1 MYALEIYSS
10 IVWGGIIRCRE
21 SQCNVSYPSEVND
34 EFFSDQT
41 GYHPPNSLNSLSSSY
56 NNQAGIVNPISWL
69 HGLNFATELYRI
81 LEHAMDDFHR
91 RRPHTTGSFSPSD
104 LFGRETPHQSIIL
117 NKVMAM
123 HEQLPARFKE
133 TKLIAENGKGGL
145 EDKFSFQAANIT
157 ATLQLVR
164 MILFTSDEATVEQK
178 CTIARDLLD
187 SFAKIPVFFLRAIS
201 SPLLHHL
208 AGIGAILGS
217 VIEGPLCE
225 PSYLQVR
232 EVLYVHPFCLQPMSC
247 PHLTV
252 N

>member
-1 MYALEIYSS
+1 MYALEVYSS
-10 IVWGGIIRCRE
+10 IVWGSIIRCRE
-21 SQCNVSYPSEVND
+21 SQCSVSYPSEVDD

-41 GYHPPNSLNSLSSSY
+41 GYHPQNALQPSTY

-69 HGLNFATELYRI
+69 HGWNFTTKLYRI
-81 LEHAMDDFHR
+81 LEHAMDDFYR
-91 RRPHTTGSFSPSD
+91 RRLQTSRPFSLGD
-104 LFGRETPHQSIIL
+104 LFGREISHRSVVL
-117 NKVMAM
+117 DKVMEM

-133 TKLIAENGKGGL
+133 TKLMPQNGKGGL

-164 MILFTSDEATVEQK
+164 MVLFTADEATVDQK

-187 SFAKIPVFFLRAIS
+187 GFAKVPIFFLRAIS

-217 VIEGPLCE
+217 VIEGPLSE

-232 EVLYVHPFCLQPMSC
+232 EVL
-247 PHLTV
+247 
-252 N
+252 